1 MYPGGGMM
9 GWGGYGGYGGYGMG
23 IFGGLFMLVF
33 WGLIIVG
40 LVLLVRWLWDQGRHG
55 SGSAPADAPLE
66 ILKRRYARGEI
77 SKEDYDRMKQ
87 DLA

>member
-1 MYPGGGMM
+1 MMPGGGMM
-9 GWGGYGGYGGYGMG
+9 GWGGFGGYGMG
-23 IFGGLFMLVF
+23 FVGWIFMLLF

-40 LVLLVRWLWDQGRHG
+40 LVLVVRWLWDQGRPG
-55 SGSAPADAPLE
+55 TGGADSPQE

-77 SKEDYDRMKQ
+77 SKEEFDRMKQ

>member
-40 LVLLVRWLWDQGRHG
+40 LVLLVRWLWDQGRPARG
-55 SGSAPADAPLE
+55 SSGGEAPLD

-77 SKEDYDRMKQ
+77 TKDEYDRMKQ

>member
-1 MYPGGGMM
+1 M
-9 GWGGYGGYGGYGMG
+9 GFVGW
-23 IFGGLFMLVF
+23 ILMLLF

-40 LVLLVRWLWDQGRHG
+40 LILLVRWLWHQGRPRTDAG
-55 SGSAPADAPLE
+55 AADAPLE

-77 SKEDYDRMKQ
+77 SKEEFDRMKQ